1 MAYCMYLRKS
11 RADAEAEARGEG
23 ETLARHEKMLMD
35 LARRQKL
42 NVTKVYKEI
51 VSGETIAARPVMQQL
66 LTEVEDGAWDG
77 VLVVEVERLARGNTL
92 DQGLVSQAFQYSCT
106 KIYTPLKTYDPNNE
120 FDSEYFEFGLF
131 MSRREY
137 KTINRR
143 LQNGRLTSVNEGKYV
158 GNKPPYGYARKKIDG
173 DKGYTLDII
182 PEQAEAVKLA
192 YDLYVNHGMGP
203 HLIADELD
211 RLGYRPLFVD
221 HWSPQ
226 TIRGLL
232 ENPVYIGKIRW
243 GGRAGIKS
251 MHNGKLQVSRPR
263 NQNPTLCDGLHDAII
278 SEDIYYTAQK
288 IRTANSRPRCKGTI
302 IKNPLAGI
310 IVCGI
315 CGHNMSRRPYPDN
328 TKDTLLCPDSHCTN
342 VSSYLWI
349 VEEELLKAIDQYLSA
364 FRLQLK
370 DLPSSRTDEK
380 DQLKQAITRYE
391 SELKTLDK
399 QFDSLHDFLEQGI
412 YTTET
417 FLDRSAKLEARQQ
430 DAANQIVRLKSELKQ
445 KESESSPEKLIPVF
459 ENILDTYWTLE
470 TPKERNE
477 LLKSGIEKVIYTKP
491 EGGRYKGKERAFTLE
506 IYPRRTF
513 L

>member
-51 VSGETIAARPVMQQL
+51 VSGETIAARPIMQQL
-66 LTEVEDGAWDG
+66 LAEVEDGAWDG

-143 LQNGRLTSVNEGKYV
+143 LQSGRLTSVNEGKYV
-158 GNKPPYGYARKKIDG
+158 GNKPPYGYKRKKIDG
-173 DKGYTLDII
+173 DKGYTLEIVPD
-182 PEQAEAVKLA
+182 QAEAVKLA

-203 HLIADELD
+203 NLIADELD
-211 RLGYRPLFVD
+211 RLGYKPLSVD
-221 HWSPQ
+221 RWSPH

-232 ENPVYIGKIRW
+232 ENPVYIGKVRW
-243 GGRAGIKS
+243 GGRACAKS
-251 MHNGKLQVSRPR
+251 MHDGKLQVSRPR
-263 NQNPTLCDGLHDAII
+263 NQNATLCDGLHDAVI
-278 SEDIYYTAQK
+278 SEDIYYAAQK
-288 IRTANSRPRCKGTI
+288 IRMANSRPRCKSTQ
-302 IKNPLAGI
+302 IKNPLSGLM
-310 IVCGI
+310 VCGI
-315 CGHNMSRRPYPDN
+315 CGHNMARRPYQN
-328 TKDTLLCPDSHCTN
+328 RTRDTLLCNHPHCTN

-349 VEEELLKAIDQYLSA
+349 VEEELLKAIDKYLAA

-370 DLPSSRTDEK
+370 ELPSSRADEK
-380 DQLKQAITRYE
+380 AQLQQAIARYE
-391 SELKTLDK
+391 SELQMLDK
-399 QFDSLHDFLEQGI
+399 QFDSLHDFLEQGV

-430 DAANQIVRLKSELKQ
+430 EAGEQIIRLKSELKQ
-445 KESESSPEKLIPVF
+445 KEAESSPAELIPVF
-459 ENILDTYWTLE
+459 ENILDTYWMLE

-477 LLKSGIEKVIYTKP
+477 LLKSGIEKVVYTKL
-491 EGGRYKGKERAFTLE
+491 EGGRYKGMERAFSLE
-506 IYPRRTF
+506 IYPCRAF
-513 L
+513 S